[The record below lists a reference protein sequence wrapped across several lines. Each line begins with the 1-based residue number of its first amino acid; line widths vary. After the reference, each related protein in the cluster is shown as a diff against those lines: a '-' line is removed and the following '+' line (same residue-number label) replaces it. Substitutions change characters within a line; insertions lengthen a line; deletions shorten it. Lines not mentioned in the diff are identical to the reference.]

1 MGPVWKAKQEVLG
14 GINDRQIAGLRVLL
28 SVGALLAIYLDPD
41 EPSRFVALTDAAL
54 IFYTLY
60 SASVYVFSRR
70 VGTFSIRSMSYV
82 LYL

>member
-28 SVGALLAIYLDPD
+28 SVGALFAIYFDPD
-41 EPSRFVALTDAAL
+41 EPRRFVALTYTAL

-60 SASVYVFSRR
+60 SSSVYVFSS
-70 VGTFSIRSMSYV
+70 V
-82 LYL
+82 